1 MLVSLASERS
11 SDSQLEKAPGTTVKL
26 GKMFRMPAEFG
37 PAPGPRNV
45 PEERSQL
52 RYVKEATVLEV
63 TARTDPKQLA
73 ALLPERCRLDGEPRI
88 EVSVTCL
95 TNVGW
100 LAGRGYNIVMVRVPA
115 VYTGR
120 EETLRGWFLLVVWES
135 LADPIL
141 TGREELGWPKL
152 PAEVP
157 AVEFFDGQWRG
168 CASWQGYRFFDI
180 EASGFEHAEPPVRTG
195 ALLTH
200 KYIPKTGSWGTADI
214 SYMAANGTEVPPKV
228 HSFQCGSGHFAFHAA
243 RWEDMPT
250 QYPIVNRLAA
260 LPLDA
265 FETAFLMKT
274 SGGGDLGSQR
284 ILR

>member
-1 MLVSLASERS
+1 
-11 SDSQLEKAPGTTVKL
+11 
-26 GKMFRMPAEFG
+26 
-37 PAPGPRNV
+37 
-45 PEERSQL
+45 
-52 RYVKEATVLEV
+52 
-63 TARTDPKQLA
+63 
-73 ALLPERCRLDGEPRI
+73 
-88 EVSVTCL
+88 
-95 TNVGW
+95 
-100 LAGRGYNIVMVRVPA
+100 
-115 VYTGR
+115 
-120 EETLRGWFLLVVWES
+120 
-135 LADPIL
+135 L

-157 AVEFFDGQWRG
+157 PVEFFDGQWRG

-228 HSFQCGSGHFAFHAA
+228 QSFQCGSGRFAFHAA

-260 LPLDA
+260 LPLDG